1 MMTTTKN
8 SNPIK
13 SKIELTEFDQVIW
26 FSNSDFSMLQEY
38 IEKHFSEQIENES
51 NNAALTFD
59 FEDKNIILIWIDSS
73 VNEKDFLR
81 LVVHESVHATN
92 FIKKNTHIR
101 ANDEFDA
108 CITSFIVSNILNK

>member
-13 SKIELTEFDQVIW
+13 SKIELPEFDQVIW
-26 FSNSDFSMLQEY
+26 FSNSDFSILQEY
-38 IEKHFSEQIENES
+38 INRQLKEQIENES

-59 FEDKNIILIWIDSS
+59 FEDRNLILIWIDSS

-81 LVVHESVHATN
+81 LVVHESVHASN
-92 FIKKNTHIR
+92 FVKKNTHIR

>member
-1 MMTTTKN
+1 MTITKN
-8 SNPIK
+8 SNSIK
-13 SKIELTEFDQVIW
+13 LTIELPEFDQTIL

-38 IEKHFSEQIENES
+38 ITKQFKEQIENKS

-59 FEDKNIILIWIDSS
+59 FEDENIILIWIDSS
-73 VNEKDFLR
+73 VTKKDFLR
-81 LVVHESVHATN
+81 LVIHESVHATN

>member
-1 MMTTTKN
+1 MTITKN
-8 SNPIK
+8 SNSIK
-13 SKIELTEFDQVIW
+13 LTIELPEFDQTIL

-38 IEKHFSEQIENES
+38 ITKQFKEQIENKS

-59 FEDKNIILIWIDSS
+59 FEDKNIILIWIDSF
-73 VNEKDFLR
+73 VNKKDFLR

-101 ANDEFDA
+101 ANDEFDT